1 MSDFGSSLLIH
12 PSSPP
17 TDGVGLGTLP
27 FSAPELVDPNASFSF
42 PIDVFALGASLYQM
56 ITGREPY
63 RGSRPVEMMHHVRN
77 GILWDW
83 EERQRLK
90 RVGEHSASS
99 SPYPSGPSWRA
110 EPVPAVEV
118 RRAISLRA
126 PGGTPSPHK
135 RFPSADHTF
144 GSGGSLSAES
154 LSSSPGG
161 IKSWAAWANGARQD
175 AVDKLLDDKG
185 EKGFSPLRRRAGNEI
200 ARNASI
206 RSARSVLSN
215 QRSSPESSPESTS
228 RRRAPVQTERPSSA
242 AALRAITDLALDG
255 EDRRKDSYDDRAY
268 ADGAPAMHFLGGGR
282 VPDDVRDVLRAM
294 LDPNAAE
301 RPSVGDVLAA
311 WDELKVGV

>member
-1 MSDFGSSLLIH
+1 M
-12 PSSPP
+12 
-17 TDGVGLGTLP
+17 GLGTLP

-99 SPYPSGPSWRA
+99 SPYPSGHSWRA
-110 EPVPAVEV
+110 DPVPAVEI
-118 RRAISLRA
+118 RRAISLKA
-126 PGGTPSPHK
+126 PHSPSPHK
-135 RFPSADHTF
+135 RFPSADHTAAF

-175 AVDKLLDDKG
+175 AVDQLLDDKG
-185 EKGFSPLRRRAGNEI
+185 DKGFSPLRRRGGNEI
-200 ARNASI
+200 ARKASI

-228 RRRAPVQTERPSSA
+228 RRRMPAERSGAERNAERSERSTAERPSSA
-242 AALRAITDLALDG
+242 AALRAITDLAID
-255 EDRRKDSYDDRAY
+255 EPRRQDSYDDRAY

-282 VPDDVRDVLRAM
+282 VPDDVRDVIRAM
-294 LDPNAAE
+294 LGPNASE

-311 WDELKVGV
+311 WDELRVGV

>member
-1 MSDFGSSLLIH
+1 M
-12 PSSPP
+12 
-17 TDGVGLGTLP
+17 GLGTLP
-27 FSAPELVDPNASFSF
+27 FSAPELVDPTATFSF

-99 SPYPSGPSWRA
+99 SPYPSGHSWRA
-110 EPVPAVEV
+110 DPVPAVEV
-118 RRAISLRA
+118 RRAISLKA
-126 PGGTPSPHK
+126 AGTPSPHK
-135 RFPSADHTF
+135 RFPSADHTPAF

-175 AVDKLLDDKG
+175 AVDRLLDG
-185 EKGFSPLRRRAGNEI
+185 GVSPLRRRGGNEI
-200 ARNASI
+200 ARKASI
-206 RSARSVLSN
+206 RSARSALSN
-215 QRSSPESSPESTS
+215 QRDSPESSPESTS
-228 RRRAPVQTERPSSA
+228 RRRASGAGGVGTPSSA
-242 AALRAITDLALDG
+242 AALRAITDLAID
-255 EDRRKDSYDDRAY
+255 EPRRQDSFDDRAY

-294 LDPNAAE
+294 LDPVAAE

-311 WDELKVGV
+311 WDELRVGV